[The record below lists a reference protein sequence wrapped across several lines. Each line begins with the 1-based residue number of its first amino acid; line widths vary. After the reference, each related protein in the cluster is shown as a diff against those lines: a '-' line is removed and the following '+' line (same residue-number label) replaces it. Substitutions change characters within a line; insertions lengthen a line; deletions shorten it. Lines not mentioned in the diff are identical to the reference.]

1 MAQLLNLN
9 TDAHGFIIG
18 DSRLKQIADGVEK
31 TRDNTQIIV
40 ELLTNSL
47 KKSIEA
53 EGDKTR
59 RTIRRAATDTT
70 VQNPTSPKPTAR
82 EASPNVDNS
91 PTTNQDRGRS
101 SFVGPRA
108 IEATQTAGDR
118 ARKDRERD
126 HRGRFIGANGDKAET
141 ESVLSKI
148 NATLSDMR
156 GLSGDGRGYDPTID
170 ALGELKDFVAPIGSV
185 FSKMSTRAVGLFR
198 GRLRKRRNEEVLP
211 EEQVRAN
218 RNNEK
223 NDKERNKLLRRL
235 IEAVMRKNGTGSSG
249 LGGLGGLLGLLGKA
263 GKPLLKRVPL
273 LGLLFGGGML
283 ANDWG
288 NLDSKGKGKGLGEIG
303 GGAAGALLG
312 SLLGPMGTV
321 AGGALGMYLGGIFG
335 SKVGE
340 WTDSLKKENFAQIFK
355 DFLKDLALGTFSLVT
370 NPMGTARKLAGGAV
384 NMAKDAFNSAK
395 DTVSQAAYDVSGG
408 RIGSDGNSTIG
419 KKVSDKQLAIYNA
432 FRKAGFPENQAIALT
447 AQVGREGDYND
458 SNLFGSHNDA
468 KNKKKNIGMLSW
480 QQDRKDRLLKF
491 MGSKGLLDKDGNMLR
506 NQASLD
512 AQAQFAKWELDND
525 KTYSKVKKYLAEN
538 PNATQ
543 DQLSRVFGKGYV
555 KWMIDGGMIDG
566 EYFNPTPHKQKE
578 ANYAANTKRL
588 VDEQKKDVSTDI
600 PKSLARPAGST
611 QAVST
616 PKGAEKMPPV
626 QVPKITPDISKIGSK
641 KDTTQKIVMPNQD
654 SIISQN
660 VSDRSLAHILTG
672 GIGFIQNQ

>member
-31 TRDNTQIIV
+31 TRDNTQLIV
-40 ELLTNSL
+40 ELLTDSF

-53 EGDKTR
+53 EGEKTR
-59 RTIRRAATDTT
+59 RTIRRAATDTA
-70 VQNPTSPKPTAR
+70 VNNPTSPKPPAR
-82 EASPNVDNS
+82 EAAPNTDNS
-91 PTTNQDRGRS
+91 PTATVRSGRG

-108 IEATQTAGDR
+108 IDATQTAGDR
-118 ARKDRERD
+118 ARKDRDRD
-126 HRGRFIGANGDKAET
+126 DRGRFIGANGDKAET

-198 GRLRKRRNEEVLP
+198 GRLRKRRNDEVLP

-218 RNNEK
+218 RNNER

-303 GGAAGALLG
+303 GGAAGAALG
-312 SLLGPMGTV
+312 SFFGPVGTV

-335 SKVGE
+335 RKVGE
-340 WTDSLKKENFAQIFK
+340 WTDGLKREDFGKIFEK
-355 DFLKDLALGTFSLVT
+355 LLKDLAAGAFSLAT
-370 NPMGTARKLAGGAV
+370 NPVGTARSFLGNTLNG
-384 NMAKDAFNSAK
+384 AKDMF
-395 DTVSQAAYDVSGG
+395 SQAAYDVSGG
-408 RIGSDGNSTIG
+408 RIGSDGNSPIG
-419 KKVSDKQLAIYNA
+419 KNTTEKQVSIYNSM
-432 FRKAGFPENQAIALT
+432 RKAGFSKNQAIALT
-447 AQVGREGDYND
+447 ASVGRENDYND
-458 SNLFGSHNDA
+458 KNLFGTHYDAANGA
-468 KNKKKNIGMLSW
+468 KNMGMISW
-480 QQDRKDRLLKF
+480 QGDRQKRLQQF
-491 MGSKGLLDKDGNMLR
+491 MSKRGLLDKSGNIIKG
-506 NQASLD
+506 QASLD
-512 AQAQFAKWELDND
+512 AQAEFMKWEIDND
-525 KTYSKVKKYLAEN
+525 PQYAQVKDYLAKN
-538 PNATQ
+538 PNASRE
-543 DQLSRVFGKGYV
+543 DLARVFGKGYV
-555 KWMIDGGMIDG
+555 KWAYGQDVLKSGKSFDWRKHLGK
-566 EYFNPTPHKQKE
+566 EY
-578 ANYAANTKRL
+578 NYGKNLENSVGDSKPP
-588 VDEQKKDVSTDI
+588 STEI
-600 PKSLARPAGST
+600 PKSLARPATST
-611 QAVST
+611 QAVVT
-616 PKGAEKMPPV
+616 PKGAEKTPSI
-626 QVPKITPDISKIGSK
+626 QVPKITPDISKIGTK

>member
-31 TRDNTQIIV
+31 TRDNTQLIV
-40 ELLTNSL
+40 ELLTNSF

-70 VQNPTSPKPTAR
+70 VQNQISTKPTAR
-82 EASPNVDNS
+82 EASPNADNS
-91 PTTNQDRGRS
+91 PTTNQGRGRS

-148 NATLSDMR
+148 NATLNDMR

-170 ALGELKDFVAPIGSV
+170 ALSELKDFVAPIGSV

-211 EEQVRAN
+211 EEQIRAN

-249 LGGLGGLLGLLGKA
+249 FSLLGSLTKGGGKT
-263 GKPLLKRVPL
+263 LLKRIPL

-288 NLDSKGKGKGLGEIG
+288 GLDSAGKGKGLGEIG
-303 GGAAGALLG
+303 GGAAGAALG
-312 SLLGPMGTV
+312 SFFGPVGTV
-321 AGGALGMYLGGIFG
+321 AGGAMGMYLGGIFG
-335 SKVGE
+335 RKVGE
-340 WTDSLKKENFAQIFK
+340 WTDGLKREDFGKIFEK
-355 DFLKDLALGTFSLVT
+355 LLKDLAAGTFSFAS
-370 NPMGTARKLAGGAV
+370 NPVGTLRNGA
-384 NMAKDAFNSAK
+384 SSLWE
-395 DTVSQAAYDVSGG
+395 TVQQGAYDLTSG
-408 RIGSDGNSTIG
+408 RIGSDVNSPIG
-419 KKVSDKQLAIYNA
+419 KNTTEKQVSIYNSM
-432 FRKAGFPENQAIALT
+432 RKAGFSKNQAIALT
-447 AQVGREGDYND
+447 ASVGRENDYND
-458 SNLFGSHNDA
+458 NNLFGTHYDAANGA
-468 KNKKKNIGMLSW
+468 KNMGMISW
-480 QQDRKDRLLKF
+480 QGDRQKKLQQF
-491 MGSKGLLDKDGNMLR
+491 MSKRGLIDKSGNIIKG
-506 NQASLD
+506 QASLD
-512 AQAQFAKWELDND
+512 AQAEFMKWEIDND
-525 KTYSKVKKYLAEN
+525 PKYIQVKDYLAKN
-538 PNATQ
+538 PNASRE
-543 DQLSRVFGKGYV
+543 DLARVFGKGYV
-555 KWMIDGGMIDG
+555 KWAYGQDVLKNGKSFDWRKHLSK
-566 EYFNPTPHKQKE
+566 EY
-578 ANYAANTKRL
+578 NYGKNLENSVGDSKPVLT
-588 VDEQKKDVSTDI
+588 EI

-611 QAVST
+611 QAIST
-616 PKGAEKMPPV
+616 PKGAEITPSI
-626 QVPKITPDISKIGSK
+626 QVPKITPDISKIGTK

>member
-40 ELLTNSL
+40 ELLTNSF

-70 VQNPTSPKPTAR
+70 VQNPISPKPTAR

-235 IEAVMRKNGTGSSG
+235 IEAVMRKKGTGSSG
-249 LGGLGGLLGLLGKA
+249 FSSLLGSLSKGGGKT
-263 GKPLLKRVPL
+263 LLKRIPL

-288 NLDSKGKGKGLGEIG
+288 GLDSAGKGKGLGEIG
-303 GGAAGALLG
+303 GGAAGAALG
-312 SLLGPMGTV
+312 SFFGPVGTV

-335 SKVGE
+335 RKVGE
-340 WTDSLKKENFAQIFK
+340 WTDGLKREDFGKIFEK
-355 DFLKDLALGTFSLVT
+355 LLKDLAAGIFSFSSNPVGTLRNGASSLWE
-370 NPMGTARKLAGGAV
+370 
-384 NMAKDAFNSAK
+384 
-395 DTVSQAAYDVSGG
+395 TVQQGAYDLTGG
-408 RIGSDGNSTIG
+408 RIGNDVNSPIG
-419 KKVSDKQLAIYNA
+419 KKIGDKQLAIYNA
-432 FRKAGFPENQAIALT
+432 LKKAKFPENQAIAIT
-447 AQVGREGDYND
+447 AQIGRENDYSD
-458 SNLFGSHNDA
+458 DYIFGTHYDAANGA
-468 KNKKKNIGMLSW
+468 KNMGMISW
-480 QQDRKDRLLKF
+480 QGQRQKRLEQFLAKR
-491 MGSKGLLDKDGNMLR
+491 GLIDKSGKIIR
-506 NQASLD
+506 GQASLD
-512 AQAQFAKWELDND
+512 AQAEFMKWEIDND
-525 KTYSKVKKYLAEN
+525 PNYAKVKDYLNKN
-538 PNATQ
+538 PNASQ
-543 DQLSRVFGKGYV
+543 AELSKVFGKDYI
-555 KWMIDGGMIDG
+555 KWAYGQNTLRNGKSFPWQVH
-566 EYFNPTPHKQKE
+566 ENKAQ
-578 ANYAANTKRL
+578 NYAANTKRL
-588 VDEQKKDVSTDI
+588 VDEQKKNVSTDI
-600 PKSLARPAGST
+600 PKSLARPATST
-611 QAVST
+611 QAVVN
-616 PKGAEKMPPV
+616 PKGAEITPSK
-626 QVPKITPDISKIGSK
+626 QVPKITPDISQIGSK
-641 KDTTQKIVMPNQD
+641 KDTIQKIVIPNQD

-672 GIGFIQNQ
+672 GIGFMQN

>member
-40 ELLTNSL
+40 ELLTNSF

-70 VQNPTSPKPTAR
+70 VQNPIPPKPTAR
-82 EASPNVDNS
+82 EASPNADNS
-91 PTTNQDRGRS
+91 PTTNQGRGRS

-108 IEATQTAGDR
+108 IEATQTASDR

-156 GLSGDGRGYDPTID
+156 GLSGDSRGYDPTID

-249 LGGLGGLLGLLGKA
+249 FSSLLGSLTKGGGKT
-263 GKPLLKRVPL
+263 LLKRIPL

-288 NLDSKGKGKGLGEIG
+288 GLDSAGKGKGLGEIG
-303 GGAAGALLG
+303 GGAAGAALG
-312 SLLGPMGTV
+312 SFFGPVGTV

-335 SKVGE
+335 RKVGE
-340 WTDSLKKENFAQIFK
+340 WTDGLKREDFGKIFEK
-355 DFLKDLALGTFSLVT
+355 LLKDLAAGIFSFSSNPVGTLRNGASSLWE
-370 NPMGTARKLAGGAV
+370 
-384 NMAKDAFNSAK
+384 
-395 DTVSQAAYDVSGG
+395 TVQQGAYDLTSG
-408 RIGSDGNSTIG
+408 RIGSDVNSPIG
-419 KKVSDKQLAIYNA
+419 KNTTEKQVSIYNSM
-432 FRKAGFPENQAIALT
+432 RKAGFSKNQAIALT
-447 AQVGREGDYND
+447 ASVGRENDYND
-458 SNLFGSHNDA
+458 NNLFGTHYDAANGA
-468 KNKKKNIGMLSW
+468 KNMGMISW
-480 QQDRKDRLLKF
+480 QGDRQKKLQQFMSKRGLIDRS
-491 MGSKGLLDKDGNMLR
+491 GNIIKG
-506 NQASLD
+506 QASLD
-512 AQAQFAKWELDND
+512 AQAEFMKWEIDND
-525 KTYSKVKKYLAEN
+525 PKYTLVKDYLAKN
-538 PNATQ
+538 PNASRE
-543 DQLSRVFGKGYV
+543 DLARVFGKGYV
-555 KWMIDGGMIDG
+555 KWAYGQDVLKNGKSFDWRKHLGK
-566 EYFNPTPHKQKE
+566 EY
-578 ANYAANTKRL
+578 NYSKNLENSVSDSKP
-588 VDEQKKDVSTDI
+588 VSTEI
-600 PKSLARPAGST
+600 PKSLARPAAST
-611 QAVST
+611 QAVVN
-616 PKGAEKMPPV
+616 PKGAEITPSI
-626 QVPKITPDISKIGSK
+626 QVPKITPDISKIGTK

>member
-40 ELLTNSL
+40 ELLTNSF

-70 VQNPTSPKPTAR
+70 VQNPISPKPTAR

-91 PTTNQDRGRS
+91 PTKNQDRGRS

-249 LGGLGGLLGLLGKA
+249 FSSLLGSLTKGRGKT
-263 GKPLLKRVPL
+263 LLKRIPF
-273 LGLLFGGGML
+273 LGLLFGGGLL

-288 NLDSKGKGKGLGEIG
+288 GLNSAGKGKGLGELG
-303 GGAAGALLG
+303 GGATGAALG
-312 SLLGPMGTV
+312 SFFGPVGTV
-321 AGGALGMYLGGIFG
+321 AGSALGMYLGGIFG
-335 SKVGE
+335 RKVGE
-340 WTDSLKKENFAQIFK
+340 WTDGLKREDFGKIFEK
-355 DFLKDLALGTFSLVT
+355 IIKDLAAGTFSFAT
-370 NPMGTARKLAGGAV
+370 NPVSTLRKGASTLWE
-384 NMAKDAFNSAK
+384 SAQQG
-395 DTVSQAAYDVSGG
+395 VYDLTGG
-408 RIGSDGNSTIG
+408 RIGNDVNSPIG
-419 KKVSDKQLAIYNA
+419 KNTTEKQVSIYNSM
-432 FRKAGFPENQAIALT
+432 RKAGFSKNQAIALT
-447 AQVGREGDYND
+447 ASVGRENDYND
-458 SNLFGSHNDA
+458 NNLFGTHYDAANGA
-468 KNKKKNIGMLSW
+468 KNMGMISW
-480 QQDRKDRLLKF
+480 QGDRQKRLQQFMSKRGLIDRS
-491 MGSKGLLDKDGNMLR
+491 GNIIKG
-506 NQASLD
+506 QASLN
-512 AQAQFAKWELDND
+512 AQAEFMKWEIDND
-525 KTYSKVKKYLAEN
+525 PKYTLVKDYLTKN
-538 PNATQ
+538 PNASRE
-543 DQLSRVFGKGYV
+543 DLARVFGKGYV
-555 KWMIDGGMIDG
+555 KWAYGQDVLKNGKSFDWRKHLGK
-566 EYFNPTPHKQKE
+566 EY
-578 ANYAANTKRL
+578 NYSKNLEKS
-588 VDEQKKDVSTDI
+588 VSDSKPASTEI
-600 PKSLARPAGST
+600 PKSLARPAAST
-611 QAVST
+611 QAVVN
-616 PKGAEKMPPV
+616 PKGAEITPSI
-626 QVPKITPDISKIGSK
+626 QVPKITPDISKIGTK